1 MAESAAETARVQMQS
16 DRARGDPFIVHARPC
31 AFPATVGTRYRWSP
45 PLAGLAP
52 AIHAF
57 PAVVGAAFKNVG
69 GRNKSGQ
76 GDLGLYRARYGTAD
90 FAQPDSCGS
99 SPGLVS

>member
-1 MAESAAETARVQMQS
+1 MAESPAETARVPMQS
-16 DRARGDPFIVHARPC
+16 DRARGVSLHRPC
-31 AFPATVGTRYRWSP
+31 PALCLPGYRGYPVPLVP

-76 GDLGLYRARYGTAD
+76 GDLGFYRARYEQPISLNRTATGQ
-90 FAQPDSCGS
+90 AS
-99 SPGLVS
+99 GLM

>member
-1 MAESAAETARVQMQS
+1 MAQSLAETARIQMQS
-16 DRARGDPFIVHARPC
+16 DRARGVSLHRSC
-31 AFPATVGTRYRWSP
+31 PALCLPGFRGYPVPLVP

-57 PAVVGAAFKNVG
+57 PAVVGAAFKDVG

-76 GDLGLYRARYGTAD
+76 GDLGFYRARYEQAISLNRTATGQ
-90 FAQPDSCGS
+90 ARG
-99 SPGLVS
+99 VV